1 MGQNLWSL
9 LTHRLMKKVGLN
21 IKNGGKATGE
31 GSLVVPAGI
40 CFAKYMG
47 INTKQPH
54 FILI

>member
-1 MGQNLWSL
+1 
-9 LTHRLMKKVGLN
+9 MKKVGLN